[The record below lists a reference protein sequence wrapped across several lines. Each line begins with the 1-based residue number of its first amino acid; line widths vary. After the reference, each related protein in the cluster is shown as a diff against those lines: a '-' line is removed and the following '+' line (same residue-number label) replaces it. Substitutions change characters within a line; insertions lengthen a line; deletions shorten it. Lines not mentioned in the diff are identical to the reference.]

1 MLITECKLK
10 AEEERVYA
18 GVTTPSLRS
27 LDFTIPPALNPKI
40 SLLYFLTYDMKK
52 AVYPGTFDPVTYGHL
67 DVIKRGSEIFDELIV
82 SIGHNPFKTPI
93 FTVEERMEMLS
104 KNTSEIQNTKVDC
117 FEGILTDYMEKM
129 QTNIILRGIRTVS
142 DFEYEFQ
149 RALTNRVLKTDI
161 ETVFIMTSQEYSFLN
176 SSLIKE
182 IVSLGGD
189 ISKFVPSDVEKLLR
203 QKSLTQ

>member
-1 MLITECKLK
+1 
-10 AEEERVYA
+10 
-18 GVTTPSLRS
+18 
-27 LDFTIPPALNPKI
+27 
-40 SLLYFLTYDMKK
+40 MKK

-67 DVIKRGSEIFDELIV
+67 DVIKRGSKIFDELIV
-82 SIGHNPFKTPI
+82 SVGHNPFKTPI
-93 FTVEERMEMLS
+93 FTVEERKEMLS
-104 KNTSEIQNTKVDC
+104 KNTRKIQNVRVDC
-117 FEGILTDYMEKM
+117 FEGMLTDYMKEM

-182 IVSLGGD
+182 AVSLGGD
-189 ISKFVPSDVEKLLR
+189 ISKFVPSDVEKLLS
-203 QKSLTQ
+203 QKLLTR

>member
-1 MLITECKLK
+1 
-10 AEEERVYA
+10 
-18 GVTTPSLRS
+18 
-27 LDFTIPPALNPKI
+27 
-40 SLLYFLTYDMKK
+40 MKR

-67 DVIKRGSEIFDELIV
+67 DVIKRGSKIFDELIV
-82 SIGHNPFKTPI
+82 AVGHNPFKTPI
-93 FTVEERMEMLS
+93 FTVEERKEMLS
-104 KNTSEIQNTKVDC
+104 KNTRKIQNVRVDC
-117 FEGILTDYMEKM
+117 FEGMLTGYMEEM

-182 IVSLGGD
+182 AVSLGGD
-189 ISKFVPSDVEKLLR
+189 ISKFVPSDVEKLLT
-203 QKSLTQ
+203 QKLLAR

>member
-1 MLITECKLK
+1 
-10 AEEERVYA
+10 
-18 GVTTPSLRS
+18 
-27 LDFTIPPALNPKI
+27 
-40 SLLYFLTYDMKK
+40 MKR

-67 DVIKRGSEIFDELIV
+67 DVIKRGSKIFDELIV
-82 SIGHNPFKTPI
+82 SVGHNPLKKPI
-93 FTVEERMEMLS
+93 FTVEERMDMLS
-104 KNTSEIQNTKVDC
+104 KNTREIRNTKVDC
-117 FEGILTDYMEKM
+117 FEGMLTDYMEKM

-161 ETVFIMTSQEYSFLN
+161 ETVFIMASQEYSFLN

-182 IVSLGGD
+182 VVSLGGD

-203 QKSLTQ
+203 QKLLTQ

>member
-1 MLITECKLK
+1 
-10 AEEERVYA
+10 
-18 GVTTPSLRS
+18 
-27 LDFTIPPALNPKI
+27 
-40 SLLYFLTYDMKK
+40 MKR

-67 DVIKRGSEIFDELIV
+67 DVITRGSKIFDELIV
-82 SIGHNPFKTPI
+82 AVGHNPFKNPI
-93 FTVEERMEMLS
+93 FTVQERMDMLS
-104 KNTSEIQNTKVDC
+104 KNTREIQNTKVDC
-117 FEGILTDYMEKM
+117 FEGMLTDYMEKM

-161 ETVFIMTSQEYSFLN
+161 ETVFIMASQEYSFLN

-182 IVSLGGD
+182 VVSLGGD

-203 QKSLTQ
+203 QKLLTQ

>member
-1 MLITECKLK
+1 
-10 AEEERVYA
+10 
-18 GVTTPSLRS
+18 
-27 LDFTIPPALNPKI
+27 
-40 SLLYFLTYDMKK
+40 MKK

-67 DVIKRGSEIFDELIV
+67 DVIKRGSKIFDELIV
-82 SIGHNPFKTPI
+82 TVGHNPLKNPI

-104 KNTSEIQNTKVDC
+104 ENTSEIQNTKVDC

-182 IVSLGGD
+182 VVSLGGD

>member
-1 MLITECKLK
+1 
-10 AEEERVYA
+10 
-18 GVTTPSLRS
+18 
-27 LDFTIPPALNPKI
+27 
-40 SLLYFLTYDMKK
+40 MKR

-67 DVIKRGSEIFDELIV
+67 DVIKRGSKIFDELIV
-82 SIGHNPFKTPI
+82 SVGHNPFKKPI
-93 FTVEERMEMLS
+93 FTFEERMDMLS
-104 KNTSEIQNTKVDC
+104 KNTREIRNTKVDC
-117 FEGILTDYMEKM
+117 FEGMLTDYMEKM

-161 ETVFIMTSQEYSFLN
+161 ETVFIMASQEYSFLN

-182 IVSLGGD
+182 VVSLGGD

-203 QKSLTQ
+203 QKLLTQ

>member
-1 MLITECKLK
+1 
-10 AEEERVYA
+10 
-18 GVTTPSLRS
+18 
-27 LDFTIPPALNPKI
+27 
-40 SLLYFLTYDMKK
+40 MKR

-67 DVIKRGSEIFDELIV
+67 DVIKRGSKIFDELIV
-82 SIGHNPFKTPI
+82 AVGHNPFKTPI
-93 FTVEERMEMLS
+93 FTVEERKEMLS
-104 KNTSEIQNTKVDC
+104 KNTRKIQNVRVDC
-117 FEGILTDYMEKM
+117 FEGMLTGYMEEM

-182 IVSLGGD
+182 AVSLGGD
-189 ISKFVPSDVEKLLR
+189 ISKFVPSDVEKQLR
-203 QKSLTQ
+203 QKLLAQ

>member
-1 MLITECKLK
+1 
-10 AEEERVYA
+10 
-18 GVTTPSLRS
+18 
-27 LDFTIPPALNPKI
+27 
-40 SLLYFLTYDMKK
+40 MKK

-67 DVIKRGSEIFDELIV
+67 DVIKRGSKIFDELIV
-82 SIGHNPFKTPI
+82 AVGHNPFKKPI
-93 FTVEERMEMLS
+93 FTVDERMDMLS
-104 KNTSEIQNTKVDC
+104 KNTKGIQNARVDC
-117 FEGILTDYMEKM
+117 FEGMLTDYMEKM

-182 IVSLGGD
+182 VVSLGGD

-203 QKSLTQ
+203 QNLCSQ